1 MVLPESSSAPEP
13 SFHPTLWMGTWHAL
27 HAVRPKWSGGEG
39 GVMLRR
45 VGFGHCGGLLCP
57 QMPHRGHRASLWES
71 RGCDYPGTAGVGV
84 PSSASPTRGG
94 SGL

>member
-1 MVLPESSSAPEP
+1 
-13 SFHPTLWMGTWHAL
+13 
-27 HAVRPKWSGGEG
+27 
-39 GVMLRR
+39 MLRR
-45 VGFGHCGGLLCP
+45 AGFGHCGGLLCP